1 MGEQAAA
8 RTKKKCSAVG
18 GRKGRDM
25 ESRRTLK
32 TAYTIIL
39 QSMNFRLKS
48 GSLCTRRIGSRRSK
62 KLRQDIDRGV
72 IIKVTKD
79 QDSRERPA
87 DIRERP

>member
-1 MGEQAAA
+1 MGEQVAA
-8 RTKKKCSAVG
+8 RTKKEVFS
-18 GRKGRDM
+18 RRRTEGRDM

>member
-1 MGEQAAA
+1 MGEQVAA
-8 RTKKKCSAVG
+8 RTKKEVFS
-18 GRKGRDM
+18 RRRTEGRDM

-79 QDSRERPA
+79 QGSRERPA

>member
-1 MGEQAAA
+1 MGEQVAA
-8 RTKKKCSAVG
+8 RTKKVFS
-18 GRKGRDM
+18 RRRTEGRDVR
-25 ESRRTLK
+25 SRRTLK

-39 QSMNFRLKS
+39 QSMNFKLKS